1 MTMMRSLFA
10 SKTWV
15 VFLSMLALAALT
27 ILASGLGDIKF
38 RAGQPFGVAESRL
51 VRSVTLE
58 IARNAQAVPVQTQLL
73 ITVLFILLFAMIG
86 LLLSPELR
94 KRLVTIAI
102 RIALTYWVLH
112 LLFTRYQEI
121 LAQMGLDLSTSDA
134 GLGNTT
140 VGASVPEFVP
150 PPSTSWVAYV
160 LSFGIFALLLFLAWK
175 AYAIWNSISAPEP
188 VIARDRL
195 AKIARAS
202 ILDLSSGRKSTDV
215 ILNCYYRM
223 ADAVSHRKNLD
234 RNASMTPSE
243 FASRLVSAGL
253 PADAVRGL
261 TRLFESV
268 RYGGRK
274 SDPQMVN
281 EAVDCLTS
289 ILQYCRE
296 TA

>member
-1 MTMMRSLFA
+1 MRAVLSN
-10 SKTWV
+10 KIMV
-15 VFLSMLALAALT
+15 VIFGLVALAALAM
-27 ILASGLGDIKF
+27 LASGLGGIDF
-38 RAGQPFGVAESRL
+38 RAGQPFGGAESRV
-51 VRSVTLE
+51 VRSVTIE

-102 RIALTYWVLH
+102 RVALTYWVLH

-121 LAQMGLDLSTSDA
+121 LAQMGLDLSTSDT

-150 PPSTSWVAYV
+150 PTSTSWIAYL

-175 AYAIWNSISAPEP
+175 AYILWKSISAPEP
-188 VIARDRL
+188 VIARDRI

-202 ILDLSSGRKSTDV
+202 IIDLSAGRESTDV

-223 ADAVSHRKNLD
+223 GDAVSHRKNLD

-253 PADAVRGL
+253 PSDAVRTL
-261 TRLFESV
+261 TQLFESV
-268 RYGGRK
+268 RYGGRR
-274 SDPQMVN
+274 SDPHMVN